1 MSSPTFD
8 PLLILS
14 FNSGDVLTAD
24 DNNGGGIS
32 GLDALITRTLPETG
46 IYIIIAT
53 PFEPNRIG
61 SYSLSLQRSSSAT
74 VLNADSLA
82 AEPVS
87 QSIRMRQLLSRNF
100 TSASGSRF
108 ERFAARRVVV
118 SRLLGPKL

>member
-1 MSSPTFD
+1 
-8 PLLILS
+8 
-14 FNSGDVLTAD
+14 VLTAD

-61 SYSLSLQRSSSAT
+61 SYSLSLLRSSSAT
-74 VLNADSLA
+74 VLNADALA
-82 AEPVS
+82 SEPVS

-100 TSASGSRF
+100 TRASGSRF
-108 ERFAARRVVV
+108 EQFAARRMVAPTLPG
-118 SRLLGPKL
+118 RTQ